1 MSNLSIEN
9 LKGFVQSGDIEG
21 MVGKGLQPP
30 VANDLRAARIA
41 AEEGLKTGV
50 ADKPA
55 GETLTGFGAILEDSI
70 AKVNLDQVQA
80 DHAIK
85 EMIAGR
91 NKNIHET
98 MLAIERADTSLKMM
112 MQVRNKV
119 LEAYKEVMKMQV

>member
-1 MSNLSIEN
+1 MSNLTVEN
-9 LKGFVQSGDIEG
+9 LKGFIQGGDIEG
-21 MVGKGLQPP
+21 MVSGSKLQPP

-41 AEEGLKTGV
+41 TEEGLRTTV
-50 ADKPA
+50 QPA
-55 GETLTGFGAILEDSI
+55 GETLTGFGKVLDESI
-70 AKVNLDQVQA
+70 AKVNLDQVEA
-80 DHAIK
+80 DRAIK

-98 MLAIERADTSLKMM
+98 MLAIERADSSLKMM

>member
-1 MSNLSIEN
+1 MSNLTVEN
-9 LKGFVQSGDIEG
+9 LKGFIQGGDIEG
-21 MVGKGLQPP
+21 MVSGSKLQPP

-41 AEEGLKTGV
+41 TEEGLRTT
-50 ADKPA
+50 AQPA
-55 GETLTGFGAILEDSI
+55 RETLTGFGKVLDESI
-70 AKVNLDQVQA
+70 AKVNLDQVEA
-80 DHAIK
+80 DRAIK

-98 MLAIERADTSLKMM
+98 MLAIERADSSLKMM

>member
-1 MSNLSIEN
+1 MSNLTVEN
-9 LKGFVQSGDIEG
+9 LQGMIQGGDIEG
-21 MVGKGLQPP
+21 MVSGSKLQPP
-30 VANDLRAARIA
+30 AAPEARAARIA
-41 AEEGLKTGV
+41 AEEGLQASTL
-50 ADKPA
+50 PA
-55 GETLTGFGAILEDSI
+55 GDTLHGFGHVLEESI
-70 AKVNLDQVQA
+70 AKVNMDQVQA

>member
-1 MSNLSIEN
+1 MSNLSVEN

-41 AEEGLKTGV
+41 AEEGLNVG
-50 ADKPA
+50 AQKPA
-55 GETLTGFGAILEDSI
+55 GETLTGFGQVLEESI